1 MRLCDHVAAAYVDS
15 LDPLGERARSGDVF
29 LWIPGPDA
37 KCAQIS
43 TSRSTFGETHPRA
56 GIRTR
61 IARLCAA
68 ITSCSGAGA
77 CLAVSSLNWMILLPA
92 SYLHH
97 RSAMGEFSLS
107 SDAVIPTFKWAR
119 HIKELI
125 PDEELKAFNAI
136 GYTIGGMMVFP
147 GNPIDGKW
155 TINQAR
161 GCTKRIGDRFDLT
174 LECIR
179 RHYSEGESPLSG
191 VLARYARFF
200 DLFGDFRGYVEF
212 FLLQDLVSADF
223 SAVKISV
230 PFDNFR
236 GSPIPT
242 DAHEYNAYKSAS
254 IAFIEARNQRILA
267 SAPLRS
273 AQVCDSRLVPY
284 KRPASLKL

>member
-1 MRLCDHVAAAYVDS
+1 MRTDIDITFDFRRDTPEGRDPDTYSKTLRRYHKLLWS
-15 LDPLGERARSGDVF
+15 RRLPSGELFELDDTT
-29 LWIPGPDA
+29 PG
-37 KCAQIS
+37 
-43 TSRSTFGETHPRA
+43 H
-56 GIRTR
+56 
-61 IARLCAA
+61 
-68 ITSCSGAGA
+68 
-77 CLAVSSLNWMILLPA
+77 
-92 SYLHH
+92 YLHH
-97 RSAMGEFSLS
+97 RSPMGEFSLS
-107 SDAVIPTFKWAR
+107 SDAVIPTFKWAA
-119 HIKELI
+119 HIRALI
-125 PDEELKAFNAI
+125 PDEELKAFNAV

-161 GCTKRIGDRFDLT
+161 GCTRRIGDRFDLT

-212 FLLQDLVSADF
+212 FLLQDLVSTDF

-230 PFDNFR
+230 PFDDFR

-267 SAPLRS
+267 SA
-273 AQVCDSRLVPY
+273 
-284 KRPASLKL
+284 